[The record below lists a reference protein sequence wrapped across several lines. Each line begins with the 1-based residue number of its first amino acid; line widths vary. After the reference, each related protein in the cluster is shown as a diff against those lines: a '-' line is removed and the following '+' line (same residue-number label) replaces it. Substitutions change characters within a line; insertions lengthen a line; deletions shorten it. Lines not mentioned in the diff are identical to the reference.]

1 MTEITFQ
8 AAGPS
13 AATTAQEMSTG
24 PSGLVLGIGQAGP
37 VTLRLFRM
45 QPMRLFASVPDYITW
60 LLCFRSMCLGAHLS
74 VIVEDQRSWLP
85 LADVIRTCGGTIDL
99 LRGRENLPGQGRPY
113 RPSLIVDGAGAI
125 SATDRLGAWQSL
137 LSLGDPEAGRAV
149 SDVRGADVSLL
160 AGLTPRAAEHLRRA
174 YALTGGQAKAVTDLA
189 ETEVVLAS
197 VRRMTRVHVA
207 PSPTEHRLL
216 FGG

>member
-1 MTEITFQ
+1 MTEIRFQ
-8 AAGPS
+8 ATGPS
-13 AATTAQEMSTG
+13 AESLTQEMSTG

-37 VTLRLFRM
+37 VTLRLFRL
-45 QPMRLFASVPDYITW
+45 QPTRLFASTPDYITW

-74 VIVEDQRSWLP
+74 VIVDDHRSWLP
-85 LADVIRTCGGTIDL
+85 LADTVRSCGGTIDL
-99 LRGRENLPGQGRPY
+99 LRGPENVPGQGRPY
-113 RPSLIVDGAGAI
+113 RPSLIIDGVGAV

-137 LSLGDPEAGRAV
+137 VTLGDPEAGRAV
-149 SDVRGADVSLL
+149 SDLRGAEISVLS
-160 AGLTPRAAEHLRRA
+160 GLTTKAAEHLRRA
-174 YALTGGQAKAVTDLA
+174 YALSNGQVKTVTDLS